1 MFDLKATLA
10 ELGISE
16 ADVSSDAL
24 KIRCL
29 VKSGAIEI
37 MVSEEIGDDGWGGGV
52 SADEIG
58 QTLSQNPSSDV
69 SVRINSPGGMAY
81 DGLKIFNLLSAHAG
95 HVTTINEGLAYSAA
109 SIIFMAGDDR
119 QVHAASDFGIHRA
132 QGGGFGNQYMLAAI
146 SDFLTGID
154 EHMIGIYAARSGN
167 NESKIRD
174 WIDGTT
180 NGVMGT
186 MFSGQE
192 AVDAGFADIVIS
204 AKTSEITASFRDL
217 TEKIDAIKATRAM
230 KSVRDQIAARRK
242 IADSFS

>member
-1 MFDLKATLA
+1 MFDMQAKLS
-10 ELGISE
+10 ELCIQES
-16 ADVSSDAL
+16 DVSSDAL

-29 VKSGAIEI
+29 VKSGTVEI

-58 QTLSQNPSSDV
+58 KTLSQNPTSDV

-146 SDFLTGID
+146 SDFLGGID
-154 EHMIGIYAARSGN
+154 EHMIGIYSERSGN

-186 MFSGQE
+186 MFSGNE
-192 AVDAGFADIVIS
+192 AVDAGFADTVIS
-204 AKTSEITASFRDL
+204 RETAKIKATFRDL
-217 TEKIDAIKATRAM
+217 GDKVAAIKINRALAG
-230 KSVRDQIAARRK
+230 VRLKIAAARSV
-242 IADSFS
+242 ADLFS